1 MNFGKGLY
9 FVVFVIVGGKW
20 DGEVEVLMQ
29 NRVVVGFNFLV
40 VRSVVGGKCEGEAE
54 VAIYTLV
61 VVVVNEVVERTVVR
75 SVVRRVVDESSQ
87 SRRIYKIFQ
96 FTGFF

>member
-1 MNFGKGLY
+1 MNFGRGLY
-9 FVVFVIVGGKW
+9 FFVFVIFGGKW

-29 NRVVVGFNFLV
+29 NRVVVVFNLLV
-40 VRSVVGGKCEGEAE
+40 VRSVVGGKSEGEAE
-54 VAIYTLV
+54 VVVQTLV
-61 VVVVNEVVERTVVR
+61 VVVVNEVVERSVER
-75 SVVRRVVDESSQ
+75 SVVDESSQ